1 MQKIKLDKYEQEIED
16 AIARG
21 EYSSVSKDELK
32 KTKQI
37 FVEAAKNYFEIK
49 KSKSITLRVK
59 NEDLITVKAKAK
71 GVGIPYQRII
81 NMLINGY
88 ANNRIKLAV

>member
-21 EYSSVSKDELK
+21 EYSSVSKNELK

-59 NEDLITVKAKAK
+59 NEDLIIVKSKAK

-81 NMLINGY
+81 NMLISGY
-88 ANNRIKLAV
+88 ANNRIKLAI

>member
-16 AIARG
+16 AIANG

-49 KSKSITLRVK
+49 KSKSITIRVK
-59 NEDLITVKAKAK
+59 NEDLLTVKSKAK
-71 GVGIPYQRII
+71 GEGIPYQRII

-88 ANNRIKLAV
+88 ANNRIKLAI

>member
-1 MQKIKLDKYEQEIED
+1 MQKIKLDKYEQEVEN
-16 AIARG
+16 AIVNG
-21 EYSSVSKDELK
+21 EYSSVPKNEFK
-32 KTKQI
+32 KTRQI
-37 FVEAAKNYFEIK
+37 FEEAAKNYFEIK

-59 NEDLITVKAKAK
+59 NEDLITVKSKAK

-88 ANNRIKLAV
+88 ANGKIKLAI

>member
-1 MQKIKLDKYEQEIED
+1 MKKIVLDEYEQEIED
-16 AIARG
+16 AIANG

-49 KSKSITLRVK
+49 KSKSITIRVK
-59 NEDLITVKAKAK
+59 NEDLLTVKSKAK

-88 ANNRIKLAV
+88 ANNRIKLAI

>member
-1 MQKIKLDKYEQEIED
+1 MQKIILDKYEQEIED
-16 AIARG
+16 AIANG
-21 EYSSVSKDELK
+21 EYFSVP
-32 KTKQI
+32 KTE
-37 FVEAAKNYFEIK
+37 FK

-59 NEDLITVKAKAK
+59 NEDLITVKSKAR

-88 ANNRIKLAV
+88 ANDRIKLAI